1 MNPEAVG
8 RSVPAEPSRAGNRL
22 IVGGGTEPVRPVQE
36 DLVLAPEVG
45 KELLAALDRQIEMV
59 AECSRRSHEMTREA
73 PLGNNAVGLAMA
85 VKFRDRAGG
94 EQRSLDASLER
105 YRDALEAA
113 RDGVRQAMDGYA
125 EQERERASD
134 FERIEV

>member
-1 MNPEAVG
+1 MIGG
-8 RSVPAEPSRAGNRL
+8 RGIESAQTVEEG
-22 IVGGGTEPVRPVQE
+22 
-36 DLVLAPEVG
+36 LVLAPEVG
-45 KELLAALDRQIEMV
+45 KELLAALDRQIETV
-59 AECSRRSHEMTREA
+59 AECSRRSHDMAREA

-85 VKFRDRAGG
+85 AKFRDRAGG

-105 YRDALEAA
+105 YREALEAA

-125 EQERERASD
+125 EQERERASE